1 MYPTSSCRC
10 CWSHLIALW
19 CEVLPNSLPELASN
33 SKGTGLSLWLKERKA
48 ISHQSKHVFP
58 PSPHGCSLCWIA
70 LHAWAHPSV
79 SAKHSCWYLIM
90 VLVHLQDFPVCV
102 LVSLE
107 RRGNIHLRVHL
118 NGKSTTHPQIS
129 SLCPGLCDSCMVT
142 PFGAVCSIM

>member
-1 MYPTSSCRC
+1 MDAACVELHSMPEPTPLCQ
-10 CWSHLIALW
+10 
-19 CEVLPNSLPELASN
+19 
-33 SKGTGLSLWLKERKA
+33 LS
-48 ISHQSKHVFP
+48 
-58 PSPHGCSLCWIA
+58 
-70 LHAWAHPSV
+70 
-79 SAKHSCWYLIM
+79 WYMIV